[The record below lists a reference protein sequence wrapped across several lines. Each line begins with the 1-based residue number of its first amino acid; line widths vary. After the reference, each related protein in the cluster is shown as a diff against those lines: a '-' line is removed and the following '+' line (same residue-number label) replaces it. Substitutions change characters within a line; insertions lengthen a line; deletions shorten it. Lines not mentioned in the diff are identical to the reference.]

1 MAIPC
6 ECITKVLSL
15 LILYFDTMIHTIASI
30 TWDVN
35 PEIFRIG
42 SIAVRWYGLAWVL
55 SFILGIFLTKKLFLK
70 DKVNPDLV
78 DSAFMYVFIG
88 TVLGARLGHV
98 FFYGWG
104 YYSQH
109 PLEILKI
116 WEGGL
121 ASHGAAIGIIISV
134 WLYSK
139 YVLKK
144 PVLWMLDR
152 VVIAVA
158 LAGGFIRLGNL
169 MNSEIV
175 GSPTELPWGFIF
187 TALNDNIARHPSQ
200 LYEALFCF
208 VLFALLLKLFYQS
221 EMRLS
226 QGKLFGLFL
235 ILLFAFRFIVEFLKE
250 NQEAFEN
257 ELTFNMGQIL
267 SIPLVLAGFYFFFF
281 HNKAVK

>member
-1 MAIPC
+1 
-6 ECITKVLSL
+6 
-15 LILYFDTMIHTIASI
+15 
-30 TWDVN
+30 
-35 PEIFRIG
+35 
-42 SIAVRWYGLAWVL
+42 
-55 SFILGIFLTKKLFLK
+55 
-70 DKVNPDLV
+70 
-78 DSAFMYVFIG
+78 
-88 TVLGARLGHV
+88 
-98 FFYGWG
+98 
-104 YYSQH
+104 
-109 PLEILKI
+109 
-116 WEGGL
+116 
-121 ASHGAAIGIIISV
+121 
-134 WLYSK
+134 
-139 YVLKK
+139 
-144 PVLWMLDR
+144 MLDR

-281 HNKAVK
+281 HKKAVK

>member
-1 MAIPC
+1 
-6 ECITKVLSL
+6 
-15 LILYFDTMIHTIASI
+15 MIHTIASI

-55 SFILGIFLTKKLFLK
+55 SFVLGIYITKKLFQK
-70 DKVNPDLV
+70 DKVNPELV

-104 YYSQH
+104 YYSEH
-109 PLEILKI
+109 LLEILKI

-175 GSPTELPWGFIF
+175 GSPTDLPWGFIF
-187 TALNDNIARHPSQ
+187 TSMNDNIARHPSQ

-208 VLFALLLKLFYQS
+208 ILFVLLLKLFFQS
-221 EMRLS
+221 DFRLT
-226 QGKLFGLFL
+226 QGKIFGLFL

-257 ELTFNMGQIL
+257 ELTINMGQIL
-267 SIPLVLAGFYFFFF
+267 SIPLVLAGFYFYFF
-281 HNKAVK
+281 HKKVIK